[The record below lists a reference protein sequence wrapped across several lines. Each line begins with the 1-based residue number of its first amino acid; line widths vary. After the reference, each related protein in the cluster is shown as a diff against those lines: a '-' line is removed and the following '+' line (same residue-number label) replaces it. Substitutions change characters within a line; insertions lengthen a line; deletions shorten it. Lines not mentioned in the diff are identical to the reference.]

1 MIPLHS
7 CMNSSETGPTPDP
20 APDGC
25 GPENRF
31 SFRNNMFYLA
41 YSIIMVYATADCTIV
56 IIQGDKKIRCSKM
69 ENYKLVLPEHL
80 NHYGY
85 LFGGHLLK
93 WVDEVAWIAASLDY
107 PGCNFVT
114 IGMDR
119 VEFKKSVRQGAV
131 LRLEVNKAREGRTS
145 VQYKVEVYRRDIK
158 IGEDEQIFTTNT
170 TFVCLD
176 SRGKKCSLYK

>member
-1 MIPLHS
+1 
-7 CMNSSETGPTPDP
+7 
-20 APDGC
+20 
-25 GPENRF
+25 
-31 SFRNNMFYLA
+31 
-41 YSIIMVYATADCTIV
+41 
-56 IIQGDKKIRCSKM
+56 M

-114 IGMDR
+114 IAMDR
-119 VEFKKSVRQGAV
+119 VEFKKSVRQGAL
-131 LRLEVNKAREGRTS
+131 LRLEANKAREGNTS
-145 VQYKVEVYRRDIK
+145 VQYNVEVYRHDIK
-158 IGEDEQIFTTNT
+158 DGEDVRIFTTKT

-176 SRGKKCSLYK
+176 SRGRKCSLFRQS